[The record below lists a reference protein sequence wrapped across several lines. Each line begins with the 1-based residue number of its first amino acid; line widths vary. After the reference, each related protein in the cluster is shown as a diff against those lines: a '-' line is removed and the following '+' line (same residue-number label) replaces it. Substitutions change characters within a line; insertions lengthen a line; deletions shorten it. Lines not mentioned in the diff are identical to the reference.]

1 MKKIATLLLLI
12 LLISI
17 LAVPASA
24 AGAGSLIVS
33 SATAN
38 RGTSVTVTLYVSN
51 MPACTSGGITVS
63 YGNGLEL
70 VKGEWLMGDTAMTN
84 FDVSTKDGVFALNKS
99 NKLSGNIFRLT
110 FKVKDNAAFSA
121 NSVTVS
127 LLVKNESSSNYE
139 QVSISKPAT
148 ITVACSHKWSAWAQW
163 SATTHY
169 HKCSLCGKT
178 ETPAHEYDNPC
189 DTACNAC
196 GYARTTTHSFS
207 QEWTAD
213 ETGHWHGCV
222 HCGEKSDFVE
232 HTPGEEAGEYT
243 DQVCTICNYVIVPA
257 KGHQHRY
264 DETYQQDADHHWQIC
279 LGCGEETEH
288 IAHEY
293 SDHCDDVCNGCG
305 YVRRVLHNEQDHWT
319 NDSQDHWKVCDDCG
333 DKVYFSEHLW
343 GEGEVTKAP
352 TLRDSGTMAYR
363 CGLCQRVRIEE
374 IPALTFSQ
382 AVPWWG
388 FLLMG
393 LGGGAGIAVGAIAL
407 TAYIKTKK
415 KGEGK
420 FSDSRAEVEW

>member
-1 MKKIATLLLLI
+1 MKRKIVIVVLLAI
-12 LLISI
+12 LVSI
-17 LAVPASA
+17 LAT
-24 AGAGSLIVS
+24 
-33 SATAN
+33 SATAAGKASLSVSSKTTY
-38 RGTSVTVTLYVSN
+38 RGSSIKVVVRL
-51 MPACTSGGITVS
+51 SGIGTGKAGFAVLS
-63 YGNGLEL
+63 YGNGLEWIDAVNENENVSVSYDL
-70 VKGEWLMGDTAMTN
+70 DKKRVIFFAMSDIN
-84 FDVSTKDGVFALNKS
+84 FDGALMS
-99 NKLSGNIFRLT
+99 LT
-110 FKVKDNAAFSA
+110 FKVKNNAAFTDNKINIQLEIDGKSVSA
-121 NSVTVS
+121 
-127 LLVKNESSSNYE
+127 SS
-139 QVSISKPAT
+139 T
-148 ITVACSHKWSAWAQW
+148 ITVACNHKWSAWAQW

-169 HKCSLCGKT
+169 HKCSVCGKT
-178 ETPAHEYDNPC
+178 ETPAHDFDNPC
-189 DTACNAC
+189 DTACNTC
-196 GYARTTTHSFS
+196 GFTRSTTHQFS

-243 DQVCTICNYVIVPA
+243 DQVCIICNYVIISA
-257 KGHQHRY
+257 LGHQHRY
-264 DETYQQDADHHWQIC
+264 DETYQQDAGQHWQIC